1 MKVTRV
7 KIAVAAVAALALGTT
22 MLSPAQSATRSTVIL
37 HETNPITGLNC
48 GMSATNSTT
57 CAAVSYLQ
65 GAGFYYYNNK
75 KEVVPN
81 TVFGSYKIVKN
92 TKTDFRVQYTVNPG
106 RVWSDGVPITGV
118 DLLLSHVLSSSA
130 YSIAAG
136 LGDPASKT
144 AKPAFESLGYG
155 GTYDDNVVGE
165 PELSADQMKVTI
177 RYKMPIANWDLQGPG
192 PSPVHTMIQINDG
205 DTKLGTVAE
214 GNAAKAKFLAA
225 FNAKDSTVLK
235 ALGKIW
241 TNSYTITT
249 VNSST
254 NPLLLVSNGGYII
267 DNAVAKTSVTLKK
280 NAKYNS
286 GPALQGDI
294 DTVVFKFIGDGT
306 AAAQALANGELDVYA
321 GQATADGVAK
331 LKAIKGVNVVG
342 KEEVAYEHWDLHYD
356 TVPGED
362 PYTGLFSVKDGA
374 KSLALRRAFLLGI
387 PRGEIMDK
395 LIAPI
400 NGVTKPIQSTWLAPG
415 SAAYDKL
422 VASNGSSYFSQG
434 TQEERNKRALGLV
447 QKYYPNV
454 LKNPLKVNVLVPGN
468 NPRRA
473 AEFALA
479 KANLAKIG
487 FDLVGDV
494 RTDWPSQ
501 LGVSKYDVYFF
512 AWVASAVTQKQSS
525 ENFITNGGNNILGYS
540 NSTVDSIIGTLDVPM
555 STNALVNKY
564 IQIERLTNA
573 DAITIGVFIHPGIL
587 AVNENLKGIKPSP
600 LSPQMVWNYWEW
612 KY

>member
-130 YSIAAG
+130 YSVAAG
-136 LGDPASKT
+136 LGDPQSKT

-254 NPLLLVSNGGYII
+254 NPLLLVGNGGYII
-267 DNAVAKTSVTLKK
+267 DSAVAKTSVTLKK

-422 VASNGSSYFSQG
+422 VASNGSSYYSQG

-447 QKYYPNV
+447 QKYYPDV

-573 DAITIGVFIHPGIL
+573 DAVTIGVFIHPGIL

>member
-130 YSIAAG
+130 YSVAAG
-136 LGDPASKT
+136 LGDPQSKT

-387 PRGEIMDK
+387 PRGEIMSK

-422 VASNGSSYFSQG
+422 VASNGSSYYSQG

-447 QKYYPNV
+447 QKYYPDV

-494 RTDWPSQ
+494 RTDWPSL
-501 LGVSKYDVYFF
+501 LGNSKYDVYFF

-573 DAITIGVFIHPGIL
+573 DAVTIGVFIHPGIL

>member
-130 YSIAAG
+130 YSVAAG
-136 LGDPASKT
+136 LGDPQSKT

-387 PRGEIMDK
+387 PRGEIMNK

-422 VASNGSSYFSQG
+422 VASNGSSYYSQG

-447 QKYYPNV
+447 QKYYPDV

-494 RTDWPSQ
+494 RTDWPSL
-501 LGVSKYDVYFF
+501 LGNSKYDVYFF

-540 NSTVDSIIGTLDVPM
+540 NTTVDSIIGTLDVPM

-573 DAITIGVFIHPGIL
+573 DAVTIGVFIHPGIL

>member
-130 YSIAAG
+130 YSVAAG

-254 NPLLLVSNGGYII
+254 NPLLLVGNGGYII
-267 DNAVAKTSVTLKK
+267 DSAVAKTSVTLKK

-387 PRGEIMDK
+387 PRGEIMSK

-422 VASNGSSYFSQG
+422 VASNGSSYYSQG

-447 QKYYPNV
+447 QKYYPDV

-494 RTDWPSQ
+494 RTDWPSL
-501 LGVSKYDVYFF
+501 LGNSKYDVYFF

-540 NSTVDSIIGTLDVPM
+540 NTTVDSIIGTLDVPM

-573 DAITIGVFIHPGIL
+573 DAVTIGVFIHPGIL
-587 AVNENLKGIKPSP
+587 AVNENLKGVKPSP

>member
-130 YSIAAG
+130 YSVAAG
-136 LGDPASKT
+136 LGDPQSKT

-254 NPLLLVSNGGYII
+254 NPLLLVGNGGYII
-267 DNAVAKTSVTLKK
+267 DSAVAKTSVTLKK

-387 PRGEIMDK
+387 PRGEIMSK

-422 VASNGSSYFSQG
+422 VASNGSSYYSQG

-494 RTDWPSQ
+494 RTDWPSL
-501 LGVSKYDVYFF
+501 LGNSKYDVYFF

-540 NSTVDSIIGTLDVPM
+540 NTTVDSIIGTLDVPM

-573 DAITIGVFIHPGIL
+573 DAVTIGVFIHPGIL

>member
-130 YSIAAG
+130 YSVAAG
-136 LGDPASKT
+136 LGDPQSKT

-254 NPLLLVSNGGYII
+254 NPLLLVGNGGYII
-267 DNAVAKTSVTLKK
+267 DSAVAKTSVTLKK

-387 PRGEIMDK
+387 PRGEIMSK

-422 VASNGSSYFSQG
+422 VASNGSSYYSQG

-447 QKYYPNV
+447 QKYYPDV

-494 RTDWPSQ
+494 RTDWPSL
-501 LGVSKYDVYFF
+501 LGNSKYDVYFF

-573 DAITIGVFIHPGIL
+573 DAVTIGVFIHPGIL

>member
-136 LGDPASKT
+136 LGDPKSKT

-387 PRGEIMDK
+387 PRGEIMSK

-422 VASNGSSYFSQG
+422 VASNGSSYYSQG

-447 QKYYPNV
+447 QKYYPDV

-540 NSTVDSIIGTLDVPM
+540 NTTVDSIIGTLDVPM

-573 DAITIGVFIHPGIL
+573 DAVTIGVFIHPGIL

>member
-130 YSIAAG
+130 YSVAAG
-136 LGDPASKT
+136 LGDPQSKT

-254 NPLLLVSNGGYII
+254 NPLLLVGNGGYII
-267 DNAVAKTSVTLKK
+267 DSAVAKTSVTLKK

-387 PRGEIMDK
+387 PRGEIMSK

-422 VASNGSSYFSQG
+422 VASNGSSYYSQG

-447 QKYYPNV
+447 QKYYPDV

-540 NSTVDSIIGTLDVPM
+540 NTTVDSIIGTLDVPM

-573 DAITIGVFIHPGIL
+573 DAVTIGVFIHPGIL

>member
-136 LGDPASKT
+136 LGDPESKT

-254 NPLLLVSNGGYII
+254 NPLLLVGNGGYII
-267 DNAVAKTSVTLKK
+267 DSAVAKTSVTLKK

-387 PRGEIMDK
+387 PRGEIMSK

-422 VASNGSSYFSQG
+422 VASNGSSYYSQG

-447 QKYYPNV
+447 QKYYPDV

-494 RTDWPSQ
+494 RTDWPSL
-501 LGVSKYDVYFF
+501 LGNSKYDVYFF

-540 NSTVDSIIGTLDVPM
+540 NTTVDSIIGTLDVPM

-573 DAITIGVFIHPGIL
+573 DAVTIGVFIHPGIL

>member
-130 YSIAAG
+130 YSVAAG
-136 LGDPASKT
+136 LGDPKSKT

-241 TNSYTITT
+241 TSSYTITT

-267 DNAVAKTSVTLKK
+267 DSAVAKTSVTLKK

-362 PYTGLFSVKDGA
+362 PYNGVFSVKDGA

-422 VASNGSSYFSQG
+422 VASNGSSYYSQG

-447 QKYYPNV
+447 QKYYPDV

>member
-254 NPLLLVSNGGYII
+254 NPLLLVGNGGYII
-267 DNAVAKTSVTLKK
+267 DSAVAKTSVTLKK

-387 PRGEIMDK
+387 PRGEIMSK

-494 RTDWPSQ
+494 RTDWPSL
-501 LGVSKYDVYFF
+501 LGNSKYDVYFF

-573 DAITIGVFIHPGIL
+573 DAVTIGVFIHPGIL

>member
-136 LGDPASKT
+136 LGDPKSKT

-205 DTKLGTVAE
+205 ATKLGTVAE

-241 TNSYTITT
+241 TSSYTITT

-267 DNAVAKTSVTLKK
+267 DSAVAKTSVTLKK

-387 PRGEIMDK
+387 PRGEIMSK

-422 VASNGSSYFSQG
+422 VASNGSSYYSQG

-447 QKYYPNV
+447 QKYYPDV

>member
-130 YSIAAG
+130 YSVAAG
-136 LGDPASKT
+136 LGDPQSKT

-254 NPLLLVSNGGYII
+254 NPLLLVGNGGYII
-267 DNAVAKTSVTLKK
+267 DSAVAKTSVTLKK

-387 PRGEIMDK
+387 PRGEIMSK

-422 VASNGSSYFSQG
+422 VASNGSSYYSQG

-447 QKYYPNV
+447 QKYYPDV

-494 RTDWPSQ
+494 RTDWPSL
-501 LGVSKYDVYFF
+501 LGNSKYDVYFF

-540 NSTVDSIIGTLDVPM
+540 NTTVDSIIGTLDVPM

-573 DAITIGVFIHPGIL
+573 DAVTIGVFIHPGIL

>member
-387 PRGEIMDK
+387 PRGEIMSK

-422 VASNGSSYFSQG
+422 VASNGSSYYSQG

-447 QKYYPNV
+447 QKYYPDV

-573 DAITIGVFIHPGIL
+573 DAVTIGVFIHPGIL

>member
-7 KIAVAAVAALALGTT
+7 KIAVAALAALALGTT

-48 GMSATNSTT
+48 SMSATNSTT

-81 TVFGSYKIVKN
+81 TTFGTYKIVKN

-130 YSIAAG
+130 YSVAAG
-136 LGDPASKT
+136 LGDPKSKT

-205 DTKLGTVAE
+205 DKKLGTVAE

-225 FNAKDSTVLK
+225 FNAKDTTVLK

-267 DNAVAKTSVTLKK
+267 DSAVAKTSVTLKR

-294 DTVVFKFIGDGT
+294 DTIVFKFIGDGT

-362 PYTGLFSVKDGA
+362 PYTGIFSVKDGA
-374 KSLALRRAFLLGI
+374 KSLALRRAFLLGL
-387 PRGEIMDK
+387 PREEILSK

-400 NGVTKPIQSTWLAPG
+400 NGVTKPIRSTWLAPG

-422 VASNGSSYFSQG
+422 VASNGSSYYVEG

-447 QKYYPNV
+447 QKYYPNA
-454 LKNPLKVNVLVPGN
+454 LKNPIKVNVLVPGN

-479 KANLAKIG
+479 KANLAKVG

-540 NSTVDSIIGTLDVPM
+540 NATVDSIIGTLDVPM

-564 IQIERLTNA
+564 IQIERITNN
-573 DAITIGVFIHPGIL
+573 DAITQGVFIHPGIL

-600 LSPQMVWNYWEW
+600 LSPQIVWNYWEW

>member
-573 DAITIGVFIHPGIL
+573 DAVTIGVFIHPGIL

>member
-267 DNAVAKTSVTLKK
+267 DSAVAKTSVTLKK

-494 RTDWPSQ
+494 RTDWPSL
-501 LGVSKYDVYFF
+501 LGNSKYDVYFF

-540 NSTVDSIIGTLDVPM
+540 NTTVDSIIGTLDVPM

-573 DAITIGVFIHPGIL
+573 DAVTIGVFIHPGIL

>member
-118 DLLLSHVLSSSA
+118 DLLLSHVLSSSD

-494 RTDWPSQ
+494 RTDWPSL
-501 LGVSKYDVYFF
+501 LGNSKYDVYFF

-540 NSTVDSIIGTLDVPM
+540 NTTVDSIIGTLDVPM

-573 DAITIGVFIHPGIL
+573 DAVTIGVFIHPGIL

>member
-205 DTKLGTVAE
+205 ETKLGTVAE

-254 NPLLLVSNGGYII
+254 NPLLLVGNGGYII
-267 DNAVAKTSVTLKK
+267 DSAVAKTSVTLKK

-387 PRGEIMDK
+387 PRGEIMSK

-422 VASNGSSYFSQG
+422 VASNGSSYYSQG

-573 DAITIGVFIHPGIL
+573 DAVTIGVFIHPGIL

>member
-254 NPLLLVSNGGYII
+254 NPLLLVGNGGYII
-267 DNAVAKTSVTLKK
+267 DSAVAKTSVTLKK

-387 PRGEIMDK
+387 PRGEIMSK

-422 VASNGSSYFSQG
+422 VASNGSSYYSQG

-447 QKYYPNV
+447 QKYYPDV

-494 RTDWPSQ
+494 RTDWPSL
-501 LGVSKYDVYFF
+501 LGNSKYDVYFF

-540 NSTVDSIIGTLDVPM
+540 NTTVDSIIGTLDVPM

-573 DAITIGVFIHPGIL
+573 DAVTIGVFIHPGIL

>member
-254 NPLLLVSNGGYII
+254 NPLLLVGNGGYII

-494 RTDWPSQ
+494 RTDWPSL
-501 LGVSKYDVYFF
+501 LGNSKYDVYFF

-540 NSTVDSIIGTLDVPM
+540 NTTVDSIIGTLDVPM

-573 DAITIGVFIHPGIL
+573 DAVTIGVFIHPGIL